1 MTTQTQ
7 NPTLTVEEM
16 NAKYQSSISVI
27 EQIENVLQEKLASG
41 PAAAQANRLVAM
53 GLAKQA
59 NAMLENVGS
68 TLQYLNT
75 PEFPVDAETNN
86 PLAALVHVAE
96 EIVEALM
103 DQFGVEKEAVVPF
116 IYGMNAIM
124 LPVIDDLL
132 TKAQEKLTEAN
143 ALTEAANVTA

>member
-16 NAKYQSSISVI
+16 NAKYQSSMCAV
-27 EQIENVLQEKLASG
+27 EQIQNVLREKLSSG

-59 NAMLENVGS
+59 YAMLENVGS

-116 IYGMNAIM
+116 IYGMNVIM
-124 LPVIDDLL
+124 IPVIDDLL
-132 TKAQEKLTEAN
+132 TTAQKKLAEAN
-143 ALTEAANVTA
+143 ALTEATTVPA